1 MNESNVVAGK
11 PYNGTLSQSENLLL
25 DGNSTCTSTQNSVS
39 ELHTIFYPSLCL
51 GSNAI
56 IVAKS
61 RARPTKRDNSCLIY
75 VDKTNSLSCGILEKI
90 FCFDNSSI
98 YYCLVLKLLPVSTQ
112 LCTDDITHANLASHF
127 IACYPPR

>member
-1 MNESNVVAGK
+1 MVAGK

-25 DGNSTCTSTQNSVS
+25 DGCTSTRNSVS

-51 GSNAI
+51 GSNTI
-56 IVAKS
+56 TVAKS

-75 VDKTNSLSCGILEKI
+75 VDKTNSLSYGILEKI

-98 YYCLVLKLLPVSTQ
+98 YYCLVLKLLTQ
-112 LCTDDITHANLASHF
+112 LCTDDMQI
-127 IACYPPR
+127 